1 MYRAEK
7 NLRDFKYILNR
18 LRKEDKEEIKAVF
31 GKHWKKKSI
40 ENLIHTDFQILL
52 GKTKNGNIP
61 VLMGGAWAV
70 DKNNP
75 AVATVWMLS
84 TPEIEK
90 HQNSFLKE
98 LKKEIKY
105 YDEKFA
111 ITFNHIYKSNTLAK
125 RWLKW
130 VGYRFPNEEKR
141 LTHLDKAFLSVKVP
155 DGFEIFY
162 RERPVKGLGE

>member
-1 MYRAEK
+1 MYRAKK
-7 NLRDFKYILNR
+7 NLKDFKYILNR
-18 LRKEDKEEIKAVF
+18 LRSEDKEEVKAVF
-31 GKHWKKKSI
+31 GKSWKRKTI
-40 ENLIHTDFQILL
+40 ENLMHTDFQILL
-52 GKTKNGNIP
+52 GKTKNENIP

-75 AVATVWMLS
+75 SIATVLMLS
-84 TPEIEK
+84 TPEIKK
-90 HQNSFLKE
+90 HQVSFLRE
-98 LKKEIKY
+98 LKKEILY

-111 ITFNHIYKSNTLAK
+111 ITFNHIYKANTLAK

-130 VGYRFPNEEKR
+130 AGYRFPNDEKK
-141 LTHLDKAFLSVKVP
+141 LTHLDKVFLSVKVP

>member
-7 NLRDFKYILNR
+7 NLRDIKYILNR
-18 LRKEDKEEIKAVF
+18 LRKEDKEEVKAVF

-52 GKTKNGNIP
+52 GKIKNGNIP

-75 AVATVWMLS
+75 AVAIVWMLS

-90 HQNSFLKE
+90 HQISFLRE
-98 LKKEIKY
+98 LKKEMKY